1 MKRYGTR
8 LVFAL
13 GLLAAVLLAGGCSKG
28 CQQRVSHLKSN
39 LIGLDRTIT
48 LYAHDGSVIRVW
60 EGRFQVEATG
70 GSARFIHEGKAVY
83 ISGTFIIE
91 EK

>member
-1 MKRYGTR
+1 MKHFGIP
-8 LVFAL
+8 LV
-13 GLLAAVLLAGGCSKG
+13 LASGFLAVALLAGGCTKG

-39 LIGLDRTIT
+39 LVGLDRTIT
-48 LYAHDGSVIRVW
+48 LYAHDGSVIRAW
-60 EGRFQVEATG
+60 DGRFQVEASA

-83 ISGTFIIE
+83 IAGTFVIE